1 MLEDEAELPR
11 QAGPHGRA
19 APHLDGAAGGLQD
32 VGDQAEQRRLPAARR
47 ADQGREL
54 TTRDVEG
61 DVAQRRHGAAGRAE
75 HHRDSAAG
83 DVDRRH
89 GQNLGV
95 FAASTISLL
104 MISSGVTFRGIWSRA
119 RYVSARLPHT
129 CGSM

>member
-1 MLEDEAELPR
+1 MLEDEAEFAR
-11 QAGPHGRA
+11 QARPHRRTAPDFDRA
-19 APHLDGAAGGLQD
+19 TGGLQD
-32 VGDQAEQRRLPAARR
+32 VGDQAQQRRLPAARR

-61 DVAQRRHGAAGRAE
+61 DVAQRRHGTAGRAE

-104 MISSGVTFRGIWSRA
+104 MISSGVTFRGIWSSEA
-119 RYVSARLPHT
+119 YVSERLPHT
-129 CGSM
+129 WGSM